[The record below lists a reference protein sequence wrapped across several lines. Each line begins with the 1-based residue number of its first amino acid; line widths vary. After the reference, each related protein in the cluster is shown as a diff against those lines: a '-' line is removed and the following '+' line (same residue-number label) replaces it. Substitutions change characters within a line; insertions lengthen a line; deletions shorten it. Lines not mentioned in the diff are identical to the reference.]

1 MAPASLRVGSFIIDS
16 ERNCLRLGNRRFA
29 LEPLVMDVLC
39 HLASRAGDVVSR
51 DELISHIWFFNPGAD
66 ESLTRA
72 VSQLRKVFKE
82 DPGGGPYIET
92 IWKRGYAF
100 VAKVER
106 LERKRAAATLSGV
119 PGEDAF
125 QEFSVA
131 VLPFRNMSVAAEDA
145 FLADGITRDLTMLLS
160 RVPRLRVAA
169 YSSAIT
175 MDEGSE
181 PVTSIANRLG
191 VRYVVCGSL
200 ARHGEQFQLRAA
212 LMDGVDDAQVWA
224 QRIDA
229 RLDQFYSVQD
239 RIVLDV
245 STSTASALMIS
256 HSAVLQGR
264 RPFQLGAYELVQ
276 RAESLRLN
284 YNRETAQEIVRLLDR
299 ALAIDPDDAAVH
311 SALAVQLTQ
320 NVTSKFD
327 GTPVES
333 FALAKRH
340 VETAIALAPED
351 PDVLAAAG
359 VAATMMGNA
368 RLAVRKLR
376 RAVELDPNNPHSL
389 AVLGWQHCWLHGDP
403 AGREMIETA
412 EGRAP
417 HHPRYSVWAHYRGHC
432 ELRLGNLSGAIRA
445 YRDGAERNP
454 GYSLN
459 LVTLAAAQALDG
471 DMREAR
477 STVARIRKIA
487 PDYSPDDFACLV
499 RRMVYWFGECPT
511 GDDMIA
517 ALEKAWGREAA

>member
-1 MAPASLRVGSFIIDS
+1 
-16 ERNCLRLGNRRFA
+16 
-29 LEPLVMDVLC
+29 
-39 HLASRAGDVVSR
+39 
-51 DELISHIWFFNPGAD
+51 
-66 ESLTRA
+66 
-72 VSQLRKVFKE
+72 
-82 DPGGGPYIET
+82 
-92 IWKRGYAF
+92 
-100 VAKVER
+100 
-106 LERKRAAATLSGV
+106 
-119 PGEDAF
+119 
-125 QEFSVA
+125 
-131 VLPFRNMSVAAEDA
+131 
-145 FLADGITRDLTMLLS
+145 
-160 RVPRLRVAA
+160 
-169 YSSAIT
+169 
-175 MDEGSE
+175 
-181 PVTSIANRLG
+181 
-191 VRYVVCGSL
+191 
-200 ARHGEQFQLRAA
+200 
-212 LMDGVDDAQVWA
+212 
-224 QRIDA
+224 
-229 RLDQFYSVQD
+229 
-239 RIVLDV
+239 
-245 STSTASALMIS
+245 
-256 HSAVLQGR
+256 
-264 RPFQLGAYELVQ
+264 
-276 RAESLRLN
+276 
-284 YNRETAQEIVRLLDR
+284 
-299 ALAIDPDDAAVH
+299 VH

-412 EGRAP
+412 ESRAP

-432 ELRLGNLSGAIRA
+432 ELRLGNLSAAIQV

-487 PDYSPDDFACLV
+487 PDYRPDDFACLV